1 MSPASQGSPCLSFP
15 ECLPSQSYSWLVF
28 LYRFLLR
35 HVDSLSLQ
43 IEMLEHLNAE
53 ELLAESPRFF
63 ALARK
68 QDFVKRSL
76 PNGDAAAIAKRV
88 ETFNDTLKQ
97 FEAMTRIHAY
107 VQWRKSRFLPI
118 PETQARM
125 EVMMRDFPGPHTKD
139 MKMKAMARSKANR

>member
-1 MSPASQGSPCLSFP
+1 
-15 ECLPSQSYSWLVF
+15 
-28 LYRFLLR
+28 
-35 HVDSLSLQ
+35 
-43 IEMLEHLNAE
+43 MLEHLNAE

-76 PNGDAAAIAKRV
+76 PNGDAAAIAKRL